1 MTIKKIFAIAS
12 AKGGVGKSSITAG
25 MAIEAAKKHKVGLL
39 DADIYGPNQHLLF
52 DIDNTKPQII
62 KKNEKKLFKP
72 VEASGVLINSM
83 GLILDS
89 EKAALWRGPML
100 SGAIKQLIH
109 STDWGDL
116 DILFV
121 DMPPGTGDAYLTIAS
136 EIKPDHSILVSTP
149 NKLAQH
155 DLIRSIELFNFL
167 DIDILGYIENNIS
180 TYKQIVQIVEERDID
195 SAAYMYMDSVGSYD
209 GEYYLTDSFKHSKRD
224 DYGMTKAF
232 FAGILSCFLILGFG
246 WRFIM
251 K

>member
-25 MAIEAAKKHKVGLL
+25 LAIEAAKSYKVGLL

-52 DIDNTKPQII
+52 EIDNTKPQII

-136 EIKPDHSILVSTP
+136 EIKPDHSILVSTCLLYTSP
-149 NKLAQH
+149 
-155 DLIRSIELFNFL
+155 SP
-167 DIDILGYIENNIS
+167 
-180 TYKQIVQIVEERDID
+180 RD
-195 SAAYMYMDSVGSYD
+195 A
-209 GEYYLTDSFKHSKRD
+209 
-224 DYGMTKAF
+224 
-232 FAGILSCFLILGFG
+232 
-246 WRFIM
+246 
-251 K
+251 